1 MLLNSPRNSIPA
13 YTNLF
18 KTTDCKVMFAT
29 ESLQPVVD
37 EIVAAHT
44 LRVIRAPSVEE
55 LLTTKYPH
63 YAFDKT
69 FDEARD
75 EPLVVLH
82 TSGTTSL
89 PKPIVYTHDF
99 AACVNRITQL
109 DPPAGFESLDKNFQA
124 NRQFVMLPP
133 FHVRRTIS
141 LCIRKPLDSV
151 RLLMLRRQQTFS

>member
-1 MLLNSPRNSIPA
+1 
-13 YTNLF
+13 
-18 KTTDCKVMFAT
+18 MFAT

-141 LCIRKPLDSV
+141 LCICKPLNSV